1 MKNPANKSL
10 KKELT
15 LSGASD
21 SEAAELVAIASN
33 LKQLNNTKRSVP
45 MPTLHDQHPMKGR
58 KLVLIGGP
66 SLTGLVIGMALII
79 LSQAVLPGSFL
90 YPVQKLS
97 DHVAVAVNPDY
108 RGIIMM
114 KRAQQVKQLVAEHA
128 SSHTVLATLAD
139 YQNEASA
146 YKSVSAADY
155 AAFEYCKSNLQQAAA
170 AAPNPDRQAINTT
183 LSSLNDV

>member
-1 MKNPANKSL
+1 MKHPATNSL
-10 KKELT
+10 KQQLT
-15 LSGASD
+15 SSGASD
-21 SEAAELVAIASN
+21 SEATELVAIASS
-33 LKQLNNTKRSVP
+33 LKRLNNTKHSVP
-45 MPTLHDQHPMKGR
+45 TPVLHNQQSNKWR
-58 KLVLIGGP
+58 RLVLIGTP
-66 SLTGLVIGMALII
+66 SLAGLVIGMAVVI
-79 LSQAVLPGSFL
+79 LSQTVLPGSFL

-128 SSHTVLATLAD
+128 SSPIVLATLAD
-139 YQNEASA
+139 YKNEASA

-170 AAPNPDRQAINTT
+170 AAPNADRQAINTT